1 MTTSHMM
8 PIALETS
15 LILNRLSW
23 PGPFDH
29 LLLQRLG
36 IHIYLGQDNV
46 FVDDCSFFGPHRHLS
61 RIRIVHR
68 NIDATSGVCRPS
80 QCCSPVRRNLYGLAF
95 EFSGASYLN
104 PKGDCLYQVTAPKL
118 LGEQGLQPGGSCDLS
133 HQGSSN
139 WIQVG
144 IAAGA
149 SPFAALL
156 AGAALLWRK
165 RRRDRGLPFLPEK
178 RFRLGDGDSDAD
190 ASHPASIGGPVF
202 GKAGGGHPPVKTNTQ
217 IMDDLMRAAYLADS
231 GMNDMESA
239 SAAAPMATAARP
251 PPRAQQQQHQQ
262 TSELFLDE
270 KAYTA
275 LAGSLPTPGSP
286 KKPVLRWLSGVKT
299 PVLPHGPKMPPL
311 PPPVSGLPPGGAG
324 RGRVPD
330 PPRPAYFG
338 RETMTTETT
347 NTSVRWF
354 G

>member
-1 MTTSHMM
+1 
-8 PIALETS
+8 
-15 LILNRLSW
+15 
-23 PGPFDH
+23 
-29 LLLQRLG
+29 
-36 IHIYLGQDNV
+36 
-46 FVDDCSFFGPHRHLS
+46 
-61 RIRIVHR
+61 
-68 NIDATSGVCRPS
+68 
-80 QCCSPVRRNLYGLAF
+80 
-95 EFSGASYLN
+95 
-104 PKGDCLYQVTAPKL
+104 
-118 LGEQGLQPGGSCDLS
+118 
-133 HQGSSN
+133 
-139 WIQVG
+139 
-144 IAAGA
+144 
-149 SPFAALL
+149 
-156 AGAALLWRK
+156 
-165 RRRDRGLPFLPEK
+165 
-178 RFRLGDGDSDAD
+178 
-190 ASHPASIGGPVF
+190 
-202 GKAGGGHPPVKTNTQ
+202 
-217 IMDDLMRAAYLADS
+217 MDDLMRAAYLADS